1 MARRT
6 LRLGVFQSP
15 VNGCKVRNSFQ
26 GERIMKHYAG
36 CLMGSLLVCCGA
48 WPDAPLGEIAAEEV
62 PSVATSQLLDAL
74 PTSTPDA
81 PLSGCDLAGPWL
93 LELSIPVRWEA
104 NAQIV
109 AGTGRVRLRATS
121 QRKAA
126 GNLLIDG
133 LTPCAMALPSTERKS
148 GAHVRTK
155 FSEKAFAQGAHTITP
170 AITSIRSNLPGARFR
185 MQPFALQYG
194 AIVANPTM
202 APWPEDITGNAVDVD
217 SDGHPGVTMRIATT
231 EQGMVRDPVSQLYVA
246 WRVVLRT
253 AGGKIESCDG
263 LQGLGAVPSLGQQ
276 LAVNLSVMGC
286 AKRSG
291 TQCSAAEAEM
301 AANWLPPYLKD
312 GNAAVSMTR
321 LQQDTPGACAPF

>member
-1 MARRT
+1 
-6 LRLGVFQSP
+6 
-15 VNGCKVRNSFQ
+15 
-26 GERIMKHYAG
+26 MKHYAG
-36 CLMGSLLVCCGA
+36 CLIGGLLLGCGA
-48 WPDAPLGEIAAEEV
+48 WPEAPEGDVLLDQGASMESSQLQDA
-62 PSVATSQLLDAL
+62 VATA
-74 PTSTPDA
+74 TPGA
-81 PLSGCDLAGPWL
+81 SGSGCDLAGPWL

-109 AGTGRVRLRATS
+109 AGAGQVRLRATS

-133 LTPCAMALPSTERKS
+133 LIPCAMALPSTARKS
-148 GAHVRTK
+148 GAKVRTE
-155 FSEKAFAQGAHTITP
+155 FSEETFAQGAQTITP
-170 AITSIRSNLPGARFR
+170 AITSIRSNQPGARFR

-202 APWPEDITGNAVDVD
+202 APWPEDIAGNAVDVD

-231 EQGMVRDPVSQLYVA
+231 EQEMVRDPVSRLYVA

-253 AGGKIESCDG
+253 AGGRLESCETFK
-263 LQGLGAVPSLGQQ
+263 GLGAVPSLGQQ

-291 TQCSAAEAEM
+291 AQCSPAEVEM

-312 GNAAVSMTR
+312 GNASVSMTR
-321 LQQDTPGACAPF
+321 TQEGAPGACAPF